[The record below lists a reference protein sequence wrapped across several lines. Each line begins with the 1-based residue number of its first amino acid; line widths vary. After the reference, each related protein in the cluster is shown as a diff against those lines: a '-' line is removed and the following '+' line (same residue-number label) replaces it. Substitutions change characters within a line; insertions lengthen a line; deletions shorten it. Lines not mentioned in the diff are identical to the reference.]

1 MKRMICA
8 GFLICLLLMSLASC
22 KQKQYREALDLIE
35 QGQIEAAFDAL
46 QALGEYR
53 EAQELLTHFRY
64 VPTKIVF
71 NYDEEY
77 VVREYTYDEHSL
89 LEQIVVSQSDLIYFS
104 EHFVYDAEG
113 A

>member
-1 MKRMICA
+1 
-8 GFLICLLLMSLASC
+8 MSLASC

-53 EAQELLTHFRY
+53 GTQELLTHFRY

-71 NYDEEY
+71 
-77 VVREYTYDEHSL
+77 
-89 LEQIVVSQSDLIYFS
+89 
-104 EHFVYDAEG
+104 A
-113 A
+113 